1 MGRLRFTQSEIDELR
16 VLLGE
21 LRRAEPTRQKT
32 IRTKMRRI
40 GFYITDVSH
49 DGDGFSDFDALTR
62 RGRYDREL
70 TRQPKYLWLAESRG
84 RMSAC
89 RIATSPV
96 QTPLE
101 PSPLAGPLEGGHF
114 L

>member
-32 IRTKMRRI
+32 IRSKMRRI

-49 DGDGFSDFDALTR
+49 DGDGFTLSDFDTLSR
-62 RGRYDREL
+62 RGTITID
-70 TRQPKYLWLAESRG
+70 T
-84 RMSAC
+84 
-89 RIATSPV
+89 
-96 QTPLE
+96 
-101 PSPLAGPLEGGHF
+101 
-114 L
+114 